1 MSILKAMYGQA
12 HRTVI
17 VLLLGALV
25 FTGASCFRS
34 EELAPPEQF
43 TLTIW
48 RTSDS
53 EKDFDG
59 MVAQYQAVYPYVDF
73 EFRVLRPDEYE
84 DQLYAAWARGEGPD
98 IFSVPNWRV
107 GKFRDVIAP
116 MPAEVT
122 LRTVSRE
129 ASRLG
134 GTKTT
139 VAENTVQQLAPGQI
153 ENLFAG
159 PVASDVVA
167 DNQIYGL
174 PLSLDTL
181 VLYYNRDLLSRAG
194 VAVAPTTWNEFVN
207 VVSANGLVQFDEDR
221 TIVQAAT
228 SLGSTTTVPY
238 FFDVLSVLMMQNG
251 VAMTTEGS
259 VSFSARESLD
269 KSLAALSFY
278 TSFTDPTKATYTWND
293 DGQDG
298 LEAFIQ
304 GTSAMYIGYYRDQE
318 KIEQRAT
325 GVNFSRT
332 KLPQVDPA
340 NPVNYATYPVE
351 AVHIQSP
358 NADHAWNFLRF
369 AATSDEQ
376 ARAYSEASG
385 RVPALRSLVG
395 EKQQDPDIDIF
406 AQQALTARSWYHG
419 VDPDGAIAAVQSM
432 IDTAVAG
439 TSPLEDVLNVGA
451 GAVGLTMQTSRE

>member
-1 MSILKAMYGQA
+1 MNTSQSIFAYLRNGVFLFIFA
-12 HRTVI
+12 
-17 VLLLGALV
+17 ALV
-25 FTGASCFRS
+25 FTGASCLKS
-34 EELAPPEQF
+34 EELSAPEPL

-48 RTSDS
+48 RTADT
-53 EKDFDG
+53 EKDFDAI
-59 MVAQYQAVYPYVDF
+59 VEQYQSVYPYVSF
-73 EFRVLRPDEYE
+73 EFRVLRPEEYE
-84 DQLYAAWARGEGPD
+84 EQLYAAWARGDGPD

-122 LRTVSRE
+122 LRTVSSQP
-129 ASRLG
+129 SRLG
-134 GTKTT
+134 GTKTI
-139 VAENTVQQLAPGQI
+139 VAENTVQQLVPSQV

-159 PVASDVVA
+159 PVFSDVVF
-167 DNQIYGL
+167 NEQIYGL
-174 PLSLDTL
+174 PLSIDTL
-181 VLYYNRDLLSRAG
+181 ALYYNRDLLSRAG

-221 TIVQAAT
+221 TIVQAAASFGGT
-228 SLGSTTTVPY
+228 ETVPY
-238 FFDVLSVLMMQNG
+238 FFDLLSVLMMQNG
-251 VAMTTEGS
+251 VEMITEGS
-259 VSFSARESLD
+259 VTFSAQESLTD
-269 KSLAALSFY
+269 ALSALSFY
-278 TSFTDPTKATYTWND
+278 TSFADPSKATYTWND

-304 GTSAMYIGYYRDQE
+304 GTSAMYLGYYRDQE

-325 GVNFSRT
+325 GINFSRT

-369 AATSDEQ
+369 AAASEDQ
-376 ARAYSEASG
+376 ARAYSESSG
-385 RVPALRSLVG
+385 RVPALRSLLG
-395 EKQQDPDIDIF
+395 EKQQDPEIDIF

-419 VDPDGAIAAVQSM
+419 VDPDSAIAAMQSM
-432 IDTAVAG
+432 IDTAIAG
-439 TSPLEDVLNVGA
+439 TSELEEVVNVAA
-451 GAVGLTMQTSRE
+451 GAIGLTLNSTEE